1 MSITLEE
8 LIQTAHLAYLTPE
21 DASTLLEP
29 CNTVL
34 KQIDDLKLINVDH
47 MTTLTH
53 PIPATQSLREDNNIA
68 PSALEALSASA
79 PVFAD
84 DYYLVPQVIKI

>member
-34 KQIDDLKLINVDH
+34 KQIEDLKRVDVDH
-47 MTTLTH
+47 MTMLTH

-68 PSALEALSASA
+68 PSELKALSASA
-79 PVFAD
+79 PEFAD